1 MPPELVEQ
9 RRRRRSAWAV
19 GETQIGMITYDD
31 LIRFRRD
38 SMSVNRQVVTYTNS
52 LLESMDA
59 PIAQVKTVS
68 LLDCYPE
75 LRVLEDK
82 LDQLLSK

>member
-1 MPPELVEQ
+1 MVEQ

-19 GETQIGMITYDD
+19 GETSVGMITYDD

-38 SMSVNRQVVTYTNS
+38 HMRVNQQVVTYTNK

-59 PIAQVKTVS
+59 SAAQTVKLS

-75 LRVLEDK
+75 LRILEDK